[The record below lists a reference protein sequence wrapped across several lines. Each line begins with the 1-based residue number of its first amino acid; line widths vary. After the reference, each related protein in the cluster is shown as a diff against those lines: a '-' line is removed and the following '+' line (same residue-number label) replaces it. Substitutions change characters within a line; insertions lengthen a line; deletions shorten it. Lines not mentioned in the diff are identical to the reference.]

1 MSIEAHDVVIIGG
14 GIIGLSTAYYLA
26 KSGLDVCI
34 LEKQG
39 VALGSSGRC
48 AGGIGQSHREPPD
61 LPIARFAVQQWQAIS
76 ADMDI
81 DIQYRQHSNLRLAM
95 NEAHMANLLAMV
107 EREQQGGLDVRF
119 VDRPEVKRRVPFVS
133 DIYLGAVLSP
143 TDGSA
148 DPYRACSALA
158 RAAARLG
165 VVIHQPREVTGLQVS
180 QGKIQGVLTNEGPVA
195 SRQVLIAAGAWAASI
210 GQMAGVKIPATNMRS
225 HLLVTERLPH
235 FIDPFLS
242 TDIYGYFRQTMT
254 GNVLIGF
261 PARPLLTSDMSVTH
275 QAVAVAARR
284 AVDIIPCLRDT
295 AMLRG
300 FTGHTVWTPD
310 YLPVVGPV
318 PDIDGLYVAAAFCGL
333 GFAIGPGIGRLVAE
347 LIATGQPS
355 LPIDMY
361 RLERFAQSPA

>member
-26 KSGLDVCI
+26 KAGLDVCI
-34 LEKQG
+34 IEKQG

-48 AGGIGQSHREPPD
+48 AGGIGQSHRAPPD
-61 LPIARFAVQQWQAIS
+61 LPIAKFAVEQWQAIS
-76 ADMDI
+76 AEMDI
-81 DIQYRQHSNLRLAM
+81 DIQFRQHSNLRLAM
-95 NEAHMANLLAMV
+95 NEAHMADLLAMV
-107 EREQQGGLDVRF
+107 EREQKGGLDVCF
-119 VDRPEVKRRVPFVS
+119 VDRLEVKRRVPFVS
-133 DIYLGAVLSP
+133 DVYLGAVLSP

-165 VVIHQPREVTGLQVS
+165 VLIHQPREVTELQVS

-195 SRQVLIAAGAWAASI
+195 ARQVLIAAGAWAASI
-210 GQMAGVKIPATNMRS
+210 GQLAGVKIPATNMRS

-242 TDIYGYFRQTMT
+242 TDIYGYFRQTMA
-254 GNVLIGF
+254 GSVLIGF
-261 PARPLLTSDMSVTH
+261 PARPLLTPDMSVTH

-284 AVDIIPCLRDT
+284 AVDIIPCLRDA

-300 FTGHTVWTPD
+300 FTGYTVWTPD
-310 YLPVVGPV
+310 YLPIVGRV
-318 PDIDGLYVAAAFCGL
+318 PDIDGLYVAAAFSGL
-333 GFAIGPGIGRLVAE
+333 GFAISPGIGRLMAE

-361 RLERFAQSPA
+361 RLERFAQHPA

>member
-1 MSIEAHDVVIIGG
+1 VSIEAHDVVIIGG

-26 KSGLDVCI
+26 KAGLDVCI
-34 LEKQG
+34 IEKQG

-48 AGGIGQSHREPPD
+48 AGGIGQSHRAPPD
-61 LPIARFAVQQWQAIS
+61 LPIAKFAVEQWQAIS
-76 ADMDI
+76 AEMDI
-81 DIQYRQHSNLRLAM
+81 DIQFRQHSNLRLAM
-95 NEAHMANLLAMV
+95 NEAHMADLLAMV
-107 EREQQGGLDVRF
+107 EREQKGGLDVCF
-119 VDRPEVKRRVPFVS
+119 VDRLEVKRRVPFVS
-133 DIYLGAVLSP
+133 DVYLGAVLSP

-165 VVIHQPREVTGLQVS
+165 VLIHQPREVTELQVS

-195 SRQVLIAAGAWAASI
+195 ARQVLIAAGAWAASI
-210 GQMAGVKIPATNMRS
+210 GQLAGVKIPATNMRS

-242 TDIYGYFRQTMT
+242 TDIYGYFRQTMA
-254 GNVLIGF
+254 GSVLIGF
-261 PARPLLTSDMSVTH
+261 PARPLLTPDMSVTH

-284 AVDIIPCLRDT
+284 AVDIIPCLRDA

-300 FTGHTVWTPD
+300 FTGYTVWTPD
-310 YLPVVGPV
+310 YLPIVGRV
-318 PDIDGLYVAAAFCGL
+318 PDIDGLYVAAAFSGL
-333 GFAIGPGIGRLVAE
+333 GFAISPGIGRLMAE

-355 LPIDMY
+355 RPIDMY
-361 RLERFAQSPA
+361 RLERFAQHPA